1 MSTTIPILYSFRRCP
16 YAMRARLAVKASGL
30 QVELREVKLA
40 DKPASLFEYSEKGTV
55 PVLVLPDGKVID
67 ESLDVMHCALEI
79 SDPECWQPAN
89 EEAVEVNHLV
99 AINDG
104 EFKYYL
110 DRYKYSDR
118 YPEHP
123 MEYYRENAEQF
134 IQILEG
140 KLEGRRYLGGE
151 KMNFADVA
159 IFPFIR
165 QFAHV
170 DKAWFDQTR
179 YSNLQAWLAE
189 LLQWPMFLSV
199 MDKYKPWRAGDEVIL
214 F

>member
-67 ESLDVMHCALEI
+67 ESLDVMHWALEI

-140 KLEGRRYLGGE
+140 KLEGGRYLGGE

-189 LLQWPMFLSV
+189 LLQWPMFLGV